1 MWMDLETAI
10 LSKVRLTYW
19 VSQKEKKNR
28 IYVNLDKRFIWTYL
42 QGKNRDAD
50 VGNRLVGTGQE
61 EEGGT
66 DWESST
72 DIYTL
77 FV

>member
-10 LSKVRLTYW
+10 LSEVR
-19 VSQKEKKNR
+19 QRGKKSV
-28 IYVNLDKRFIWTYL
+28 YMWNLDKRFIWTYL

-50 VGNRLVGTGQE
+50 IGNGLVGTGRE